1 MKIKKIDIEGFG
13 VHAGLARELPTGNIA
28 VVYGGNERGKTTIAK
43 FLNFVL
49 YGAEALTGGAEG
61 NTYDP
66 VTKAG
71 HGGAIEFESGGDAY
85 RITRYYSGARSKKG
99 GPEIRDAEGAPVDT
113 ARFESSLRHGVTHR
127 SFSAVFSFDID
138 ELAPVKGK
146 NRDRLDEVFYD
157 TMGGD
162 AGGVS
167 PKSALETLRDRLAA
181 FYPTGS
187 KKQMGSSPLGKTIER
202 LESLESEINVG
213 KSGADKY
220 AQLIIVREEIARA
233 KKEIADKIAALEAEI
248 KECESWAATGK
259 AYGEYLDAKTEL
271 DKNSAAAD
279 FPEGGLGTL
288 ERLEEALKNET
299 GKLAEKRAELGKCR
313 SAIEASVVDEKY
325 IEHENEIIALYEQMS
340 AYRAETAYLSEA
352 EQRLREL
359 DSRIESEMRTYLPD
373 WTRNEI
379 EDVKTGIEANDAVKT
394 AASRIVAVKQ
404 KIDTLESEI
413 AALLARIDE
422 LKAEIEQY
430 INKIDAIDRVNK
442 NLPPDEFKKLIS
454 EWIEYD
460 HKIGGWREQL
470 VLYEQQYENQKFE
483 ADNLQSEV
491 VPTRNSLSPFLIL
504 AAVLATA
511 GIFLLIS
518 NIVPGAPWLGKA
530 IGGGLVAIALVI
542 AFISA
547 IKSKNI
553 VATADTSGV
562 QSQIQK
568 VIDNIQLQIS
578 NTEGSIVRG
587 TDFLN
592 SVLRKLEIKYLDRE
606 AAGKLLDKLAQEQ
619 TIIDEN
625 AGLVKSKERE
635 IERLSESTAAIES
648 GSLATAR
655 SELAD
660 ATSRFAATITRLNLR
675 DGLSSE
681 AAIEILGRTASLKE
695 KFNDRRIGVAE
706 IESKR
711 KDVENYKERVFSIAA
726 RLNERAAEHIDA
738 AALIDIINKK
748 LTDNKSSLRERNQ
761 RIQDAAR
768 IEKECSE
775 LEAKTA
781 GLKDEIAGLLEKG
794 GAPGDPAA
802 FRGNA
807 AQYEKYEAAFN
818 AFENKTA
825 ALLALKPSGTNEA
838 DFFTQLGELH
848 PDGWAKLRAK
858 IENLNAEKSAAA
870 EANEAAIREEE
881 ANKNEIGA
889 LLGSDKLRALEQE
902 YEAYQQLLAEQVRTW
917 SVRSVAAAAMEKI
930 AEEDERKRMP
940 DIKRFASEL
949 FAAFTGGAFEGVYID
964 PAAKTVEGVR
974 AGSEHVPVAKMSRS
988 VRQELYLAIRLAQTL
1003 HVGAGPDGTAGKRE
1017 TMPVIMDDVLV
1028 DIDDDRL
1035 PRVAAAIAD
1044 RFKSVK
1050 TQIIYFTAH
1059 EHIRRAFESVCGPE
1073 AIITI

>member
-13 VHAGLARELPTGNIA
+13 VHAGLARELPAGNIA

-49 YGAEALTGGAEG
+49 YGAEALTGGVEG

-66 VTKAG
+66 VAKAG

-167 PKSALETLRDRLAA
+167 PKSALETLRNRLAS
-181 FYPTGS
+181 FYPSGS
-187 KKQMGSSPLGKTIER
+187 KKQMSSSPLGATIER
-202 LESLESEINVG
+202 LESLESEINAG

-233 KKEIADKIAALEAEI
+233 KKEIANKIATLEAEI
-248 KECESWAATGK
+248 KECESWAATGN
-259 AYGEYLDAKTEL
+259 AYGEYLDAKAEL

-288 ERLEEALKNET
+288 EQLEEALTNET
-299 GKLAEKRAELGKCR
+299 DKLVEKRAELGKCR
-313 SAIEASVVDEKY
+313 SAIEASVIDEKY
-325 IEHENEIIALYEQMS
+325 IELENEIIALYKQMS
-340 AYRAETAYLSEA
+340 GHDIMLRNLDEA
-352 EQRLREL
+352 ESSLREIEKE
-359 DSRIESEMRTYLPD
+359 IESEIRTYLPD
-373 WTRNEI
+373 WRQSEI
-379 EDVKTGIEANDAVKT
+379 EDIKTGIESEDAVKT
-394 AASRIVAVKQ
+394 AATRIETAKK
-404 KIDTLESEI
+404 KIGNVESETASLKNRIEGLETEIETAAREIGTFERVNGNLRPEEFRSLIKEWLEYDRKQSEWTSNLGSLNEQHEKLMETKSLADAETEPLRSGFGPLHIVSAILAVAGI
-413 AALLARIDE
+413 AAMFVKLDSGAPWMGKAIGAVLILIGIILAAVASSQKKNSAPVQNSTADKINKDIEELKLKITNTSDSIARSQTHLAGILKSLGLKFLDGDEAGDLLDKLQTEQERLRQYE
-422 LKAEIEQY
+422 FGVGKKKAEIEKCAA
-430 INKIDAIDRVNK
+430 KID
-442 NLPPDEFKKLIS
+442 KLNNN
-454 EWIEYD
+454 E
-460 HKIGGWREQL
+460 
-470 VLYEQQYENQKFE
+470 
-483 ADNLQSEV
+483 
-491 VPTRNSLSPFLIL
+491 L
-504 AAVLATA
+504 AAA
-511 GIFLLIS
+511 
-518 NIVPGAPWLGKA
+518 N
-530 IGGGLVAIALVI
+530 
-542 AFISA
+542 
-547 IKSKNI
+547 
-553 VATADTSGV
+553 
-562 QSQIQK
+562 
-568 VIDNIQLQIS
+568 
-578 NTEGSIVRG
+578 
-587 TDFLN
+587 
-592 SVLRKLEIKYLDRE
+592 
-606 AAGKLLDKLAQEQ
+606 
-619 TIIDEN
+619 
-625 AGLVKSKERE
+625 
-635 IERLSESTAAIES
+635 
-648 GSLATAR
+648 
-655 SELAD
+655 SELMQAE
-660 ATSRFAATITRLNLR
+660 SHFAETLKRLNLR
-675 DGLSSE
+675 DGLSVDAAGDILRRAATLKQKLASRKNQSE
-681 AAIEILGRTASLKE
+681 
-695 KFNDRRIGVAE
+695 E
-706 IESKR
+706 IER
-711 KDVENYKERVFSIAA
+711 KHKEATTYKDKVFAVAA
-726 RLNERAAEHIDA
+726 ALEEHAPDGIDA

-748 LTDNKSSLRERNQ
+748 LTDNKNTLRERNQ
-761 RIQDAAR
+761 LIQDAAR

-775 LEAKTA
+775 SEAKA
-781 GLKDEIAGLLEKG
+781 DGLKSGIAGLLEKG

-807 AQYEKYEAAFN
+807 ARYEKYEAARG
-818 AFENKTA
+818 AFDNKTA

-838 DFFTQLGELH
+838 DFFTRLGELH

-870 EANEAAIREEE
+870 ESNEAAIREEE

-902 YEAYQQLLAEQVRTW
+902 YEAYQQLLAEQARTW
-917 SVRSVAAAAMEKI
+917 SMRSVAAAAMEKI

-974 AGSEHVPVAKMSRS
+974 AGSEHVPVSKMSRS

-1003 HVGAGPDGTAGKRE
+1003 HVGAGPDGTAGMRE

-1044 RFKSVK
+1044 RFKSAN